1 MRSILKLHITMSIL
15 NQQLK
20 LALLRRQKGASALQQ
35 GFTLVELMIVIVI
48 VGILSAV
55 ALPQFTGIKEKA
67 ELNTQ
72 LGEGAGLAKEC
83 AAAIITDGPYP
94 DAYSVDS
101 STKKTGSKL
110 TIAKNCNGGDTTK
123 KPTDDVTYVTE
134 ASAKDGYAKCDG
146 KPLAEGKTCT
156 ITVDKT
162 TGQIKQK
169 SS

>member
-1 MRSILKLHITMSIL
+1 MKPILKLHITMSIL

-94 DAYSVDS
+94 ANYPA
-101 STKKTGSKL
+101 TATGL
-110 TIAKNCNGGDTTK
+110 TIAENCNGGDTTK
-123 KPTDDVTYVTE
+123 APTKDVTYVTE
-134 ASAKDGYAKCDG
+134 KDVEGGRAKCNGTALAKG
-146 KPLAEGKTCT
+146 KACT
-156 ITVDKT
+156 ITVDKDS
-162 TGQIKQK
+162 GQITQAAT
-169 SS
+169 

>member
-1 MRSILKLHITMSIL
+1 MKPILKLHITMSIL

-83 AAAIITDGPYP
+83 AAAIITGGPYP
-94 DAYSVDS
+94 
-101 STKKTGSKL
+101 
-110 TIAKNCNGGDTTK
+110 
-123 KPTDDVTYVTE
+123 
-134 ASAKDGYAKCDG
+134 
-146 KPLAEGKTCT
+146 
-156 ITVDKT
+156 
-162 TGQIKQK
+162 
-169 SS
+169 